1 MLKNK
6 SFQECHLLSEASSS
20 EEIFTPE
27 EFTVEQLMM
36 AELTEKYVE
45 NDVMPL
51 VEKIEQGNFQ
61 YSIQLLKKAGELGLL
76 GLDIPEQYGGLKLS
90 KVSSTLITEK
100 MGKTRSF
107 SITYGGQVGIGS
119 LPILYFGNEDQ
130 KKKYLPYVVAGEKI
144 GAYALTETS
153 SGTDALA
160 AKTKAV
166 LSDCGKYYILNG
178 EKQWITNSSFADF
191 LIIFA
196 KINSTHFTAFIVEK
210 DIEGVTIG
218 AEERKMGL
226 KGSST
231 CSVILEDV
239 KVPVEQILG
248 EIGKGHII
256 AFNILNI
263 GRHKIASSCLGQ
275 SKRAIQLA
283 VQYAKQRKQF
293 GKALVE
299 FPLIKQK
306 IANMTIKTYVNE
318 SMIYRIAGMMD
329 QELQNDS
336 FEPIAKKLAKFATE
350 CSISKVFSTEAYDSI
365 IDEAVQIHGGNGF
378 MAKYEVETLYRDARV
393 NRIFE
398 GTNEIN
404 RILIASNLIK
414 KTIKENHYQAQPS
427 LKLLENEI
435 NILNACNILL
445 DHVITSITNLETSNE
460 QEILGAIADS
470 AIELFA
476 LESAVLR
483 TSKSFISEVNPKYAM
498 TSVYA
503 QEVIQNQ
510 INRWLSFSTFMNNP
524 KMIDYLK
531 ELSSTLPKYMTSN
544 SILIKRE
551 ISNIVIENEKYT
563 V

>member
-6 SFQECHLLSEASSS
+6 SFQECHLLSEASSC

-27 EFTVEQLMM
+27 EFTEEQLMM

-299 FPLIKQK
+299 FQLIKQK

-336 FEPIAKKLAKFATE
+336 FEPIAKKLAKFASE

-378 MAKYEVETLYRDARV
+378 MAEYEVETLYRDARV

-435 NILNACNILL
+435 NILNACNTLL
-445 DHVITSITNLETSNE
+445 NYVITSITNLETSNE